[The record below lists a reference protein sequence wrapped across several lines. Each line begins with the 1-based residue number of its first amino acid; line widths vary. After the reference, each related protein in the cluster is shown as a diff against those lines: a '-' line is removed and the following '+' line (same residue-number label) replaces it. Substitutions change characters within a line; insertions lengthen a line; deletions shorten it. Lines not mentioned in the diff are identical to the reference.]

1 MKTQRS
7 RQETI
12 ASRKKVMV
20 IVAVALLVCLAAAA
34 TIHIIGQNAADAASG
49 RSTPSDAEGVI
60 IVDGQK
66 YIPENN
72 LETYLFI
79 GVDSSGTVHKK
90 EGNDGTGQSDVLML
104 LVRNVSTG
112 TFQTLTLDRN
122 TMADV
127 DSLDDE
133 GNYIATTRIQLAFA
147 HANGDGLESS
157 CENTVKA
164 VSNYLGGQ
172 KIDGYAAVNISAISL
187 VNDMVG
193 GVEVTIEDDFSGID
207 ASLKQGETIVLQG
220 DQAEHFVRSRMGM
233 DDASNTAR
241 MRRQSVYMAGMKTKL
256 REKCAADNT
265 FPVDLYNALE
275 DYMVTNI
282 SAQKFSKLA
291 MLVVKDKDEGEVTI
305 EGTSSTGRF
314 GYTEFE
320 PDEDSL
326 NAAILQLFYKK
337 YE

>member
-7 RQETI
+7 KQETI
-12 ASRKKVMV
+12 ALRKKAMI
-20 IVAVALLVCLAAAA
+20 IVAVVLIVCLAAAA
-34 TIHIIGQNAADAASG
+34 MIHIIGQNAADAASG
-49 RSTPSDAEGVI
+49 RNTPSDAEGVI
-60 IVDGQK
+60 TVDGQK

-79 GVDSSGTVHKK
+79 GVDSSGKIHESNT
-90 EGNDGTGQSDVLML
+90 DGTGQSDVMIL

-112 TFQTLTLDRN
+112 TFQTLSIDRN

-127 DSLDDE
+127 DSLDED
-133 GNYIATTRIQLAFA
+133 GNYIATTRVQMAFA

-157 CENTVKA
+157 CENTVRA
-164 VSNYLGGQ
+164 VSNYLGGH
-172 KIDGYAAVNISAISL
+172 KIDGYAAVNISAISM

-193 GVEVTIEDDFSGID
+193 GVEVTIEDDFSSID
-207 ASLKQGETIVLQG
+207 TSLKQGETMVLKG
-220 DQAEHFVRSRMGM
+220 AQAEHFVRSRMGM

-256 REKCAADNT
+256 REKCASDNT
-265 FPVDLYNALE
+265 FPLDLYNALE

-291 MLVVKDKDEGEVTI
+291 LLVVKDKDQGEVTI

>member
-7 RQETI
+7 KQETI
-12 ASRKKVMV
+12 ALRKKTMI
-20 IVAVALLVCLAAAA
+20 IVAVVLLVCLTVTAM
-34 TIHIIGQNAADAASG
+34 IYIIGQNAADAAGG

-60 IVDGQK
+60 TVDGQK

-79 GVDSSGTVHKK
+79 GVDSSGKVH
-90 EGNDGTGQSDVLML
+90 ENNADGTGQSDVMIL

-112 TFQTLTLDRN
+112 TYRTLSIDRN

-127 DSLDDE
+127 DSLDED
-133 GNYIATTRIQLAFA
+133 GNYIATTRIQMAFA

-157 CENTVKA
+157 CENTVRA

-172 KIDGYAAVNISAISL
+172 KIDGYAAVNISAISM

-193 GVEVTIEDDFSGID
+193 GVEVTIEDDFSSID
-207 ASLKQGETIVLQG
+207 TSLKQGETMVLKG
-220 DQAEHFVRSRMGM
+220 AQAEHFVRSRMGM

-256 REKCAADNT
+256 REKCVSDNT
-265 FPVDLYNALE
+265 FPLDLYNALE

-291 MLVVKDKDEGEVTI
+291 LLVVKDKDQGEVTI

>member
-7 RQETI
+7 KQETI
-12 ASRKKVMV
+12 ALRRKTMI
-20 IVAVALLVCLAAAA
+20 IVAVVLLVCLTVTAM
-34 TIHIIGQNAADAASG
+34 IYIIGQNAADAASG

-60 IVDGQK
+60 TVDGQK

-79 GVDSSGTVHKK
+79 GVDSSGKVH
-90 EGNDGTGQSDVLML
+90 EDHTDGTGQSDVMIL

-112 TFQTLTLDRN
+112 TYRTLSIDRN

-127 DSLDDE
+127 DSLDED
-133 GNYIATTRIQLAFA
+133 GNYIATTRIQMAFA

-157 CENTVKA
+157 CENTVRA

-172 KIDGYAAVNISAISL
+172 KIDGYAAVNISAISM

-193 GVEVTIEDDFSGID
+193 GVEVTIEDDFSD
-207 ASLKQGETIVLQG
+207 TDTSLKQGETMVLKG
-220 DQAEHFVRSRMGM
+220 AQAEHFVRSRMGM

-256 REKCAADNT
+256 REKCAADNS
-265 FPVDLYNALE
+265 FPLDLYEALE

-282 SAQKFSKLA
+282 GAQKFSKLA
-291 MLVVKDKDEGEVTI
+291 MLVVNDKDQGEVTI